1 MSRSWSTFFEH
12 GCAIIIFFLSLFWH
26 LFLKFLFKYYQN
38 SNWSNIYSILIYL
51 FETIFSKGC
60 AEKKILE
67 LKTFGPFKTKK
78 MKRNF
83 FKNENLHNFIIFNF
97 LLVVLI
103 LLFLEQKNT
112 KIQTFFTN
120 WLFWKNWKKI
130 DTKFFNSI
138 LLAFKLANSK
148 EKSVLKN
155 NFCVPI
161 IKKVN
166 LIWEVKLRRAPSTVS
181 APDKN
186 RTSTSWNKTH

>member
-103 LLFLEQKNT
+103 LLFLEQKKYKNPN
-112 KIQTFFTN
+112 IFYQLTF
-120 WLFWKNWKKI
+120 LKKLKKNWYKI
-130 DTKFFNSI
+130 F
-138 LLAFKLANSK
+138 
-148 EKSVLKN
+148 
-155 NFCVPI
+155 
-161 IKKVN
+161 
-166 LIWEVKLRRAPSTVS
+166 
-181 APDKN
+181 
-186 RTSTSWNKTH
+186 